1 MKGEKSNV
9 AKPIPLR
16 QDLMKTYRQSAL
28 MGWIVSFILLVVVIG
43 LSIFIAVRPTPLS
56 GIDENGFVVGQ
67 VIFDEPRLRSSEEVL
82 ADMKNLIRRCLTTS
96 KQTVW
101 EDIAVCINHLQP
113 DIADKRMKAYEESG
127 ELLQIDA
134 YGCDRVE
141 FTFDTKGTGII
152 KHERHDYMAE
162 GQLSGTVACND
173 SKNPDFLDFK
183 VNLSVLLRP
192 RTDKLPFGIEV
203 YSYEDI

>member
-28 MGWIVSFILLVVVIG
+28 LGWGVSLILLAVVIG
-43 LSIFIAVRPTPLS
+43 LSIFIAVKPTPLA
-56 GIDENGFVVGQ
+56 GIDDDGFVVGQ
-67 VIFDEPRLRSSEEVL
+67 VIFDEPRLRSREEVL

-101 EDIAVCINHLQP
+101 EDVSVCINHLQD
-113 DIADKRMKAYEESG
+113 DIAEQRMAAYEESG
-127 ELLQIDA
+127 ELLEIDA

-141 FTFDTKGTGII
+141 FSFDTKDTGII
-152 KHERHDYMAE
+152 SHKRHDYMAE
-162 GQLSGTVACND
+162 GQLAGTVACND

-183 VNLSVLLRP
+183 VNLSVLLKP
-192 RTDKLPFGIEV
+192 RTDNLPFGIEV